1 MQGRAQRREWKPRQP
16 EVAVHPAGRAFRGG
30 AGPRFF
36 VIRPE
41 IAIFASGVSVYG
53 SSERE
58 RWSFFNDINMKIAIV
73 GASGAVGQEF
83 LKILE
88 ERDLGI
94 DSLLLFG
101 SERSAGR
108 TYKFRGE
115 DITVKLLQHN
125 DDFKGVDF
133 ALTSAGAGTSRE
145 FAETITRH
153 GAIMID
159 NSSAFR
165 MDADVPLVVPE
176 VNPGDA
182 KDAPRRIIANPNC
195 TTIQM
200 VVALKAIEDLSHI
213 RRVHVSTYQSAS
225 GAGAAAMDELVA
237 QYAELG
243 AGRQPTVSKFAFQ
256 LAYNVIPHIDVFTDN
271 DYTKEEM
278 KMFHETRKIM
288 HSDIAVSATC
298 VRVPVMR
305 AHSESIWLETER
317 PVSVAEAREAFSR
330 AQGVVLMDDPAPL
343 CRWLNEHA
351 VGIVDVVS
359 ARLVRV
365 FFKSSPYMV
374 VACVI
379 ALFRQAQAPKLRW
392 RYVLAVS
399 LLLCALLL
407 SFTRSLYG
415 ALGLTAVLSITAVL
429 ILCPVGRK
437 RVLAFLLAVM
447 VCFGVMSTVQEI
459 VLEGSYLSFAVS
471 RTVGREIPASW
482 ASQLRQRLRGDTPGN
497 QPDSS
502 EMDSQRSYIE
512 VTERSDQ
519 LRQET
524 KDGLKVY
531 IRRSPV
537 IGCGLGA
544 SAANR
549 EKGVDEYFYLDM
561 LARTGIVGLV
571 LYILPFGYVVL
582 WCLRRRSLLREC
594 PEGAAVVCGLCTFW
608 VVTWFNPWMNAV
620 LGIAWYA
627 VTLSVP
633 QALEEQNA

>member
-1 MQGRAQRREWKPRQP
+1 MVVTFLHNRIHNVAEEFRRGTFVQRCSQLSFGVLCLFLLECSITGGGRYWE
-16 EVAVHPAGRAFRGG
+16 
-30 AGPRFF
+30 AGP
-36 VIRPE
+36 VSIRILLGGLAAVLALPE
-41 IAIFASGVSVYG
+41 
-53 SSERE
+53 
-58 RWSFFNDINMKIAIV
+58 
-73 GASGAVGQEF
+73 
-83 LKILE
+83 
-88 ERDLGI
+88 
-94 DSLLLFG
+94 LF
-101 SERSAGR
+101 
-108 TYKFRGE
+108 
-115 DITVKLLQHN
+115 
-125 DDFKGVDF
+125 
-133 ALTSAGAGTSRE
+133 
-145 FAETITRH
+145 RH
-153 GAIMID
+153 
-159 NSSAFR
+159 
-165 MDADVPLVVPE
+165 
-176 VNPGDA
+176 
-182 KDAPRRIIANPNC
+182 
-195 TTIQM
+195 
-200 VVALKAIEDLSHI
+200 
-213 RRVHVSTYQSAS
+213 
-225 GAGAAAMDELVA
+225 
-237 QYAELG
+237 LG
-243 AGRQPTVSKFAFQ
+243 AYLKKP
-256 LAYNVIPHIDVFTDN
+256 
-271 DYTKEEM
+271 
-278 KMFHETRKIM
+278 
-288 HSDIAVSATC
+288 
-298 VRVPVMR
+298 
-305 AHSESIWLETER
+305 SIWLTLIFVVWLAFCAWLGIR
-317 PVSVAEAREAFSR
+317 SNNRMDVLITDVKGFMWLFLIPVFVAVVRSR
-330 AQGVVLMDDPAPL
+330 DRLRTLLSWVLAGAVIQAAVILAVNDDPAPL

-549 EKGVDEYFYLDM
+549 EKGVEEN
-561 LARTGIVGLV
+561 I
-571 LYILPFGYVVL
+571 
-582 WCLRRRSLLREC
+582 
-594 PEGAAVVCGLCTFW
+594 
-608 VVTWFNPWMNAV
+608 WM
-620 LGIAWYA
+620 
-627 VTLSVP
+627 
-633 QALEEQNA
+633 

>member
-1 MQGRAQRREWKPRQP
+1 MVTFLHNRIHNVAEEFRRGTFAQRCSQLSFGVLCLFLLECSITGG
-16 EVAVHPAGRAFRGG
+16 GRYWE
-30 AGPRFF
+30 AGPVSIRILLGGLAAVLALPELLRNLGAYLKKP
-36 VIRPE
+36 VIWLTV
-41 IAIFASGVSVYG
+41 IFAVWLVFCAWRGIRAENRMDVLITDVKGFMWLLLVPVLVATVRSRQRLRVLLSWVL
-53 SSERE
+53 
-58 RWSFFNDINMKIAIV
+58 A
-73 GASGAVGQEF
+73 GAVIQAAV
-83 LKILE
+83 IL
-88 ERDLGI
+88 
-94 DSLLLFG
+94 
-101 SERSAGR
+101 A
-108 TYKFRGE
+108 
-115 DITVKLLQHN
+115 
-125 DDFKGVDF
+125 
-133 ALTSAGAGTSRE
+133 
-145 FAETITRH
+145 
-153 GAIMID
+153 
-159 NSSAFR
+159 
-165 MDADVPLVVPE
+165 
-176 VNPGDA
+176 VNA
-182 KDAPRRIIANPNC
+182 
-195 TTIQM
+195 
-200 VVALKAIEDLSHI
+200 
-213 RRVHVSTYQSAS
+213 
-225 GAGAAAMDELVA
+225 
-237 QYAELG
+237 
-243 AGRQPTVSKFAFQ
+243 
-256 LAYNVIPHIDVFTDN
+256 
-271 DYTKEEM
+271 
-278 KMFHETRKIM
+278 
-288 HSDIAVSATC
+288 
-298 VRVPVMR
+298 
-305 AHSESIWLETER
+305 
-317 PVSVAEAREAFSR
+317 
-330 AQGVVLMDDPAPL
+330 GVVLMDDPAPL

-429 ILCPVGRK
+429 ILCPAGRK
-437 RVLAFLLAVM
+437 RVLAFLLAAV

-627 VTLSVP
+627 VTLSPSTATKGRLGFSRAPPMISSSRATSRPDTAGRKAATPAVEAWARCTVP
-633 QALEEQNA
+633 KASETYSSAIEASSRANSGSFFSSRGSKRRFSSSMIWPPCRAAALALASSPTMSLAKMTSWLSSWLSRSATGRSVRLSFHCPLGLPR